1 MRHER
6 RTVEKHLRH
15 WRERGLV
22 GEEQASSLLAAS
34 DELLRGGASL
44 LVRGALAVLGGGLVL
59 AGLLLVIAENW
70 QVIDRFTKLGAW
82 ALLQLLLLGL
92 AHELGRRFPDRPALA
107 EAATLVA
114 GGFALGGIALVSQ
127 IYQLDAR
134 PPNGAWLWLALV
146 LPMAFVLP
154 RRAPAAVVLTALV
167 AALVLETQQLGSLVE
182 ADHAEGPWLWLGLPL
197 LAFGAVS
204 LLPRP
209 LDRLRGIAGAWTFA
223 ASQFFL
229 LVLGASQQLDHSDL
243 GRAFAVALPGVL
255 WGLARPASALPGGLS
270 ANEWRTLLAAS
281 LLPWLLMGARYG
293 PDESLPDLAAI
304 GLAWV
309 VQLAVAILAVRAG
322 ARAQAPG
329 WINAGYVAIA
339 IGILVRYFDFFGD
352 YLEGGLALSATGLLI
367 LFGLYTLE
375 RSRRRALGQASTG
388 EGRR

>member
-1 MRHER
+1 MRHEQKILQ
-6 RTVEKHLRH
+6 KHVRH

-22 GEEQASSLLAAS
+22 GEEQASKLLAAS
-34 DELLRGGASL
+34 DELIGGGASL

-70 QVIDRFTKLGAW
+70 EAIDRFTKLGAW
-82 ALLQLLLLGL
+82 ALLQLLFLGL
-92 AHELGRRFPDRPALA
+92 AYELGRRFPDRPALA
-107 EAATLVA
+107 EAAALVA

-154 RRAPAAVVLTALV
+154 RRAPAAVVVTALLAV
-167 AALVLETQQLGSLVE
+167 LVLETQQPGSLVE

-209 LDRLRGIAGAWTFA
+209 LDGLRGIAGAWTFA
-223 ASQFFL
+223 VSQFFL
-229 LVLGASQQLDHSDL
+229 LVFGASHHLDHSDL

-255 WGLARPASALPGGLS
+255 WGLTRPASALPGGLS
-270 ANEWRTLLAAS
+270 ANEWRALLAAS
-281 LLPWLLMGARYG
+281 LAPWVLMGARYE
-293 PDESLPDLAAI
+293 PDSLPDLAAV
-304 GLAWV
+304 GLAWI
-309 VQLAVAILAVRAG
+309 VQMALAILVVRAG

-339 IGILVRYFDFFGD
+339 TGILVRYFDFFGD
-352 YLEGGLALSATGLLI
+352 YLEGGLALTTTGLLI
-367 LFGLYTLE
+367 LFVLYTLE
-375 RSRRRALGQASTG
+375 RSRRRALGQATAV